1 VTLDLDELVKEEQTS
16 DSLAPA
22 RDNLYEVA
30 RNYLS
35 HLRRDRDEHDS
46 PHTKEAQRAN
56 DEYEAAEAKFD
67 KLRAIRQRK
76 INVAVFS
83 PGDVS
88 REVEKNLTET
98 EREYVEKVSEAD
110 EELRR
115 TSVDGDGIGQTV
127 EVTR

>member
-1 VTLDLDELVKEEQTS
+1 MTLDLDELVKEEQTR
-16 DSLAPA
+16 DSLAPVRDDLHEAA
-22 RDNLYEVA
+22 RDYI
-30 RNYLS
+30 S
-35 HLRRDRDEHDS
+35 HLRRERDEHDN

-56 DEYEAAEAKFD
+56 DEYEAAKAKFD

-83 PGDVS
+83 PGEVS

-98 EREYVEKVSEAD
+98 EREYVDKISEAD

-115 TSVDGDGIGQTV
+115 TSVDGDGVGQTV
-127 EVTR
+127 EAVR